1 MTGSAFYF
9 LSQEHFLLRIPN
21 LPWEFL
27 YFSFVSRKISTFLKY
42 NRKAQQKSVSNFIF
56 YIILKKFEILIAIF
70 YLETYILIKTRSKMD
85 TANKNSSSFFFC
97 VCFFFMTNLHYCN
110 QFQNLIDFTKT
121 HNSSSS
127 FVVIKKR
134 KKI

>member
-1 MTGSAFYF
+1 MTGSAALFF
-9 LSQEHFLLRIPN
+9 LVVRA
-21 LPWEFL
+21 
-27 YFSFVSRKISTFLKY
+27 FSFMDTKFTMGIFIFFICNSKNFNFLKY
-42 NRKAQQKSVSNFIF
+42 NRKAKQQSVSNFIF

-85 TANKNSSSFFFC
+85 TANKNSS
-97 VCFFFMTNLHYCN
+97 VCFFMTNLHYCN

-134 KKI
+134 KKNFN